1 MSTDAIGNWNIY
13 PGMVSHWTNP
23 SMLVQPLISKHS
35 GSMSWCSKV
44 LITCKIGGVSC
55 FPPSI
60 FVFGGF
66 GERFS
71 THMDLYVFW
80 FVHLFLHYEVNCL
93 LTLPI
98 YPVSIHY
105 FVYLSFVSEASHHY
119 LLCVRTC
126 DLIISSMHYIQYSF
140 FIISIT
146 WSFPQNWGMIFCT
159 AFHHLFFR

>member
-1 MSTDAIGNWNIY
+1 MHCRTSMNHVHRRYWKLEYLSWHGITLNKSEHVGPTPDFQTLRIHVMVQQGANNMQNW
-13 PGMVSHWTNP
+13 
-23 SMLVQPLISKHS
+23 
-35 GSMSWCSKV
+35 
-44 LITCKIGGVSC
+44 GGVSC

-60 FVFGGF
+60 FVFGGP

-80 FVHLFLHYEVNCL
+80 FVHLFLHYKVNCL

-105 FVYLSFVSEASHHY
+105 FVYLSFVSEANHHY

-126 DLIISSMHYIQYSF
+126 DLSISSMHYIQYSF

-146 WSFPQNWGMIFCT
+146 
-159 AFHHLFFR
+159 